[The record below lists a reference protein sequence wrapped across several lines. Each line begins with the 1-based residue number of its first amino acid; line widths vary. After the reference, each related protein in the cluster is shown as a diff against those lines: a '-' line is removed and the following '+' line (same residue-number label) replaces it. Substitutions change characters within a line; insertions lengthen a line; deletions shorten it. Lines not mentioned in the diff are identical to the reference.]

1 MLNPFLQSSYLIL
14 LYTLLYCKM
23 EIFNQPIQL
32 QEHVNGQL
40 MAPRCGSVKE
50 IHANLAAFVSTGT

>member
-1 MLNPFLQSSYLIL
+1 
-14 LYTLLYCKM
+14 M
-23 EIFNQPIQL
+23 EIFNQPIQF